1 MVRKFAA
8 ALVAMVIAVGSVF
21 ADEFKGVFVKFVDGT
36 LTVKGED
43 GKEKNFK
50 IPEDLK
56 IKRKGKDGEEK
67 EFPVT
72 NMLKCKFM
80 KEGETKLTVVHD
92 GDKVTDVKLERRGKP
107 KEEKKDK

>member
-8 ALVAMVIAVGSVF
+8 ALVALVIAVGSIF
-21 ADEFKGVFVKFVDGT
+21 ADEFKGVFVKFADGT
-36 LTVKGED
+36 LTLKGDD
-43 GKEKNFK
+43 GKEKEFK

-72 NMLKCKFM
+72 KMLESKFM
-80 KEGETKLTVVHD
+80 KEGVTKLTVVHD
-92 GDKVTDVKLERRGKP
+92 GDKVTEVKVERKGK
-107 KEEKKDK
+107 